1 MKAGKI
7 MCVDGRAFQ
16 IATVTKEFPNVS
28 KIWLWESIII
38 KSHVIMVIL
47 SMVLFV
53 GNFVVRS
60 WSSKEV
66 SYLEYN

>member
-16 IATVTKEFPNVS
+16 IATVTEEFPNVS

>member
-1 MKAGKI
+1 MKKAGMI

-16 IATVTKEFPNVS
+16 IATITKEFPNVS

-38 KSHVIMVIL
+38 RSHVIMVIL

-53 GNFVVRS
+53 
-60 WSSKEV
+60 
-66 SYLEYN
+66 